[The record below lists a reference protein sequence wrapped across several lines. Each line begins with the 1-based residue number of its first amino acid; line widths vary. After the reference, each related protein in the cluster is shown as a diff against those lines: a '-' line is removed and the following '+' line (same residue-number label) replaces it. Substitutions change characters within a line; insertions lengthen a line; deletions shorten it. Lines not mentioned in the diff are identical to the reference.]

1 MKNSSI
7 KKLLKLKG
15 NVILLLKKSIIEK
28 SFQLEEIERNFSEV
42 EVNLSSM
49 TLVLD
54 FSAHLKTELQS
65 SCFFPHHNY
74 MFF

>member
-42 EVNLSSM
+42 KVNLSSM

-54 FSAHLKTELQS
+54 FSAHVKTELQS
-65 SCFFPHHNY
+65 SCIFPHHNY
-74 MFF
+74 VFF